1 MISLWIGGSR
11 RGLFLPPAA
20 RRVASTCGYTSL
32 TMWGGFTR
40 KTGDAFARYLQLGPT
55 DPDRGYIQDLLE
67 EMRR

>member
-32 TMWGGFTR
+32 TMWGGSPAKQGTPSPHICNSGPR
-40 KTGDAFARYLQLGPT
+40 TLIVATSKTC
-55 DPDRGYIQDLLE
+55 
-67 EMRR
+67 